1 MELVLLGLS
10 SVQREVEREREKE
23 REKAVRSVFGIVDV
37 FG

>member
-10 SVQREVEREREKE
+10 SVQREVERERE